1 MSKKLKGLLVA
12 ENKLP
17 EVVEIPDTLKSL
29 QELVGG
35 YIEYCYMPK
44 HEDVV
49 LICNEEGKING
60 MHWNR
65 DIGSDIIYGPFL
77 IVGDDYE
84 NGSFKSLTEKQ
95 ILENKI
101 RFDENSI
108 FRTRKKVID
117 ILLNKN
123 RDYER

>member
-1 MSKKLKGLLVA
+1 MKEERIKCLLV
-12 ENKLP
+12 EPYKLP
-17 EVVEIPDTLKSL
+17 REIEIDNTLEAK
-29 QELVGG
+29 QEIVDGL
-35 YIEYCYMPK
+35 IECVYF
-44 HEDVV
+44 EDVII
-49 LICNEEGKING
+49 ICNEEGKING

-65 DIGSDIIYGPFL
+65 DIGSDIIFGPFL

-123 RDYER
+123 RAYER

>member
-1 MSKKLKGLLVA
+1 MEEEKIKCLLVKPY
-12 ENKLP
+12 ELP
-17 EVVEIPDTLKSL
+17 QEVEIKNNLESL
-29 QELVGG
+29 QEEVKGI
-35 YIEYCYMPK
+35 IECVYYD
-44 HEDVV
+44 DVI

-117 ILLNKN
+117 IIFNKN

>member
-1 MSKKLKGLLVA
+1 MEEEKIKCLLVKPY
-12 ENKLP
+12 ELP
-17 EVVEIPDTLKSL
+17 QEVEIKNNLESL
-29 QELVGG
+29 QEEVKGM
-35 YIEYCYMPK
+35 IECVYYD
-44 HEDVV
+44 DVI

-77 IVGDDYE
+77 IAGDDYE

-117 ILLNKN
+117 IIFNKN

>member
-1 MSKKLKGLLVA
+1 MEEEKIKCLLVKPY
-12 ENKLP
+12 ELP
-17 EVVEIPDTLKSL
+17 QEVEIKNNLESL
-29 QELVGG
+29 QEKVKGM
-35 YIEYCYMPK
+35 IECVCYD
-44 HEDVV
+44 DVI

-60 MHWNR
+60 MRWNR

-117 ILLNKN
+117 IIFNKN

>member
-1 MSKKLKGLLVA
+1 MEEEKIKCLLVKPY
-12 ENKLP
+12 ELP
-17 EVVEIPDTLKSL
+17 QEVEIKNNLESL
-29 QELVGG
+29 QKEVQGM
-35 YIEYCYMPK
+35 IECVYYD
-44 HEDVV
+44 DVI

-65 DIGSDIIYGPFL
+65 DIGSDIIFGPFL

-108 FRTRKKVID
+108 FRTRMKVID

>member
-1 MSKKLKGLLVA
+1 MEEEKIKCLLVKPY
-12 ENKLP
+12 ELP
-17 EVVEIPDTLKSL
+17 QEVEIKNNLESL
-29 QELVGG
+29 QKEVQGM
-35 YIEYCYMPK
+35 IECVYYD
-44 HEDVV
+44 DVI

-65 DIGSDIIYGPFL
+65 DIGSDIIFGPFL
-77 IVGDDYE
+77 IVGDDYK

-117 ILLNKN
+117 VILNKN